1 MRDFERKEMRKT
13 GFHDR
18 EREIKEIMNILNT
31 EPTLI
36 TFIYGPIN
44 SGKTELINHLAEQLP
59 ENYVVFNVNLRGKF
73 VSDYRDFVRALFKI
87 EREKTY
93 KDIIRKISEVS
104 VKLNFVGIPVTEDIL
119 NLLFKERTYEDVFEF
134 LEDYF
139 MKIGENKNSVLILDE
154 LQVIKDVKVD
164 ELLIYKLFNF
174 FIRLTKELHLC
185 HVFAITSDSL
195 FVERIYKEA
204 MLQGRCRYLFVD
216 DFDYETAI
224 AFLNKY
230 KFGEKEREMVWEY
243 VGGKPVYLVELA
255 NAKMNGKDIEEE
267 VKKLLKIRTNQILS
281 IFDEISLRKVEYSE
295 EAIIEEFRRFENEEI
310 IQYDRMNKEKIFLV
324 ERNILFIDP
333 IQRTVKPQS
342 KLDLLAI
349 RNVLKCERKSER
361 HE

>member
-1 MRDFERKEMRKT
+1 VRDFERKEMRKM

-18 EREIKEIMNILNT
+18 EREINEIMNILNT

-44 SGKTELINHLAEQLP
+44 SGKTELINHITKQLP
-59 ENYVVFNVNLRGKF
+59 ENYIVFNVNLRGKF

-104 VKLNFVGIPVTEDIL
+104 VKALNFVGIPVTEDIL

-230 KFGEKEREMVWEY
+230 KFREKEKEMVWEY

-349 RNVLKCERKSER
+349 RNVLKCERKK
-361 HE
+361 